1 MWNLYYL
8 YLSIV
13 VHLRLIGF
21 PDIELRWLSFNLRP
35 HFLLVSTYI
44 RGLLTDLDVNC
55 NSGTLRS
62 FAFWWDR
69 EKSADRLWTWSQ
81 WVYVLKVPKM
91 KLCRL
96 IDSHVRFL
104 KDWPE
109 VNHMFQSHC
118 FGFAS
123 GFASVH
129 LCNSVTMWNSVLSAN
144 ETQLC
149 DAFPRMPHQRV
160 LVRRWPLLFGP
171 DGIWGFF

>member
-13 VHLRLIGF
+13 VHLRLIGS

-35 HFLLVSTYI
+35 HFLLVSTHI

-62 FAFWWDR
+62 FAFGETVR
-69 EKSADRLWTWSQ
+69 K
-81 WVYVLKVPKM
+81 VLTG
-91 KLCRL
+91 
-96 IDSHVRFL
+96 SEH
-104 KDWPE
+104 E
-109 VNHMFQSHC
+109 VNEFMFWKCQKWNDADSLTVMPVSSRTDLKRITC
-118 FGFAS
+118 FSLTALVLPLSTLRCETVF
-123 GFASVH
+123 
-129 LCNSVTMWNSVLSAN
+129 LLSAN